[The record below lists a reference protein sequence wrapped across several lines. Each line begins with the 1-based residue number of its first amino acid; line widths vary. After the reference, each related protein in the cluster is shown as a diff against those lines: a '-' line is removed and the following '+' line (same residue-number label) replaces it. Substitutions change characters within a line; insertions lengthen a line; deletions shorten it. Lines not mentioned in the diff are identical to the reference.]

1 MDVGY
6 NAFSGKSC
14 SLSAGRLVSADAIDL
29 GKFPQRRDRPRECAI
44 SAGDCSA
51 GYSHETNVAA
61 VKAFVP
67 RASSREQWTHHVP
80 VLPPA
85 FDRSTIGSRLF
96 GKVPVCSKQVP
107 LCRKQVPVRRGRV
120 RDGTKQVPVCSE
132 RVQLRRKIVP
142 LCFEQARLRRKQVLV
157 WFEPVL
163 GCCKKVPFRCK
174 RQSVYFKEWS
184 VCRKAV
190 SVSPWHG
197 SESGQK
203 SRFH

>member
-96 GKVPVCSKQVP
+96 GKVPVCS
-107 LCRKQVPVRRGRV
+107 
-120 RDGTKQVPVCSE
+120 D
-132 RVQLRRKIVP
+132 
-142 LCFEQARLRRKQVLV
+142 QVLRAPNRYRFAV
-157 WFEPVL
+157 NRYRFAAD
-163 GCCKKVPFRCK
+163 GCGMGQNRCQFAPNEYSFAAK
-174 RQSVYFKEWS
+174 SYHFASSR
-184 VCRKAV
+184 
-190 SVSPWHG
+190 HG
-197 SESGQK
+197 CAAN
-203 SRFH
+203 RC